1 MEINVIS
8 EEEVGDI
15 VLSMV
20 SEEMNPDHYCEEGS
34 VRMDIKDL
42 QDNFNVTQ
50 KNLQHY
56 KDECGKLLERVKVLE
71 EKVQEKVK
79 YRNRYFTGYE
89 I

>member
-20 SEEMNPDHYCEEGS
+20 SEEMNPDHYCEDGS
-34 VRMDIKDL
+34 VRMDIKELKVSDGI
-42 QDNFNVTQ
+42 NSSAI
-50 KNLQHY
+50 
-56 KDECGKLLERVKVLE
+56 EMLLDRVKVLE